1 MPLAESQ
8 VLLMLLE
15 IRDLTIDFVSAD
27 RSTRAVDG
35 CSLQLE
41 AGQTV
46 GIVGESGSGK
56 TTLGLAITRLLPQP
70 PAVIRNGS
78 VRFGDRDLL
87 QLAEPE
93 LRRVRGRDITYVFQE
108 PSTALNP
115 VMTIGRQLIEVLELH
130 SNLHGEPARARTVEL
145 LTTVGIPSPAERL
158 SSFPHEL
165 SGGMKQRVMIAMAVA
180 AKPKLLIADEPTT
193 ALDVTLERQI
203 VLLLKRLQAEL
214 GLSLLMISHNIHLVR
229 RMADTMVVM
238 WQGRIVES
246 GPTERILKSPAHP
259 YTRQLLDAQPRI
271 PALESAP

>member
-1 MPLAESQ
+1 
-8 VLLMLLE
+8 
-15 IRDLTIDFVSAD
+15 
-27 RSTRAVDG
+27 
-35 CSLQLE
+35 
-41 AGQTV
+41 
-46 GIVGESGSGK
+46 
-56 TTLGLAITRLLPQP
+56 
-70 PAVIRNGS
+70 
-78 VRFGDRDLL
+78 
-87 QLAEPE
+87 
-93 LRRVRGRDITYVFQE
+93 
-108 PSTALNP
+108 
-115 VMTIGRQLIEVLELH
+115 
-130 SNLHGEPARARTVEL
+130 
-145 LTTVGIPSPAERL
+145 
-158 SSFPHEL
+158 
-165 SGGMKQRVMIAMAVA
+165 MKQRVMIAMAVA

>member
-130 SNLHGEPARARTVEL
+130 SNLHGEPARARTVAL
-145 LTTVGIPSPAERL
+145 LTTVGIP
-158 SSFPHEL
+158 
-165 SGGMKQRVMIAMAVA
+165 
-180 AKPKLLIADEPTT
+180 
-193 ALDVTLERQI
+193 
-203 VLLLKRLQAEL
+203 
-214 GLSLLMISHNIHLVR
+214 
-229 RMADTMVVM
+229 
-238 WQGRIVES
+238 
-246 GPTERILKSPAHP
+246 
-259 YTRQLLDAQPRI
+259 
-271 PALESAP
+271 